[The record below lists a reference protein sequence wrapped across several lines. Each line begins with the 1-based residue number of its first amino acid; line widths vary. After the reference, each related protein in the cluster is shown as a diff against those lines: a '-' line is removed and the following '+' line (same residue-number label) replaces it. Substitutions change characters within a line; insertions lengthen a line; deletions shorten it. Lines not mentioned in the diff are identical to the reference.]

1 MVVTGAASGIG
12 RATAVAWAERGATV
26 VAADIDVAGAE
37 RTVRLARAVGGD
49 GLAHRLDVTDADAVE
64 ELVKEVGAR
73 WGAPAVVVNNA
84 GIGLAGRLLD
94 TTVDDWARVL
104 DVNLW
109 GVIHGSRL
117 FGRLMADWGEGGH
130 IVNVASAAAFQP
142 SKAYPAYATSKAAV
156 LMLSECLRAEL
167 ATEGIGVSAICPG
180 VVDTNIVR
188 RTRFVGVD
196 GEAQAQRQRQ
206 ADRLYRRRG
215 YGPDRVA
222 KAILDAVDHDR
233 PVVPVSPEARLARL
247 GSRFAPGLMRRLAA
261 VDPTPR

>member
-1 MVVTGAASGIG
+1 MG
-12 RATAVAWAERGATV
+12 
-26 VAADIDVAGAE
+26 
-37 RTVRLARAVGGD
+37 LARAVGGD
-49 GLAHRLDVTDADAVE
+49 GLAHRLDVTDAVAVE

-84 GIGLAGRLLD
+84 GIGLAGRVLD
-94 TTVDDWARVL
+94 TSVDDWARVL

-167 ATEGIGVSAICPG
+167 ATDGIGVSAICPG

-196 GEAQAQRQRQ
+196 GGAQAQRQRQ

-222 KAILDAVDHDR
+222 KAILAAVDHDR

-247 GSRFAPGLMRRLAA
+247 GSRFAPGVMRRIAA

>member
-1 MVVTGAASGIG
+1 VVTGAASGIG
-12 RATAVAWAERGATV
+12 RSTAVAFAERGATIL
-26 VAADIDVAGAE
+26 AADVDLTGAE
-37 RTVRLARAVGGD
+37 RTVTLARAVGGD
-49 GLAHRLDVTDADAVE
+49 GLAHRLDVTDAEAMGDLAKAVGE
-64 ELVKEVGAR
+64 R

-84 GIGLAGRLLD
+84 GIGMAGRLLD

-142 SKAYPAYATSKAAV
+142 SRAYPAYATSKAAV

-167 ATEGIGVSAICPG
+167 APHGIGVSAVCPG

-196 GEAQAQRQRQ
+196 GDTQARRQRET
-206 ADRLYRRRG
+206 DRLYRRRG

-222 KAILDAVDHDR
+222 AAIVDAVDRDL
-233 PVVPVSPEARLARL
+233 PVVPVSPEARLARW
-247 GSRFAPGLMRRLAA
+247 GSRFTPGLMRRLAA
-261 VDPTPR
+261 VDPTGR